1 MRKIL
6 LLICILGL
14 SCAAFARIDE
24 SSWTALNGLQP
35 GQNIQVV
42 DSSSKKHSGIFM
54 RISDTAISLQV
65 ASGEE
70 AIQKDDV
77 RTVKLIANKRRARN
91 TLIGGA
97 VGGGIGA
104 GIGAISGEASDKGCA
119 NQPFCLDFFGKGGI
133 RSDRFGGRLRRRCGR
148 RRRRWRLSA
157 FSHRYL
163 QSEIAL
169 TNLALIAGCSLEEI
183 SNEYLHSSFKSSRA
197 SLEKWPLAVIT
208 AMLILLCIGC

>member
-14 SCAAFARIDE
+14 SYAASARIDE

-104 GIGAISGEASDKGCA
+104 GIGAISGAASDKGCS
-119 NQPFCLDFFGKGGI
+119 QQTFCIDPLGKGGSAGVASVI
-133 RSDRFGGRLRRRCGR
+133 GFVGGAVVGGVVGALVP
-148 RRRRWRLSA
+148 
-157 FSHRYL
+157 SHTAIY
-163 QSEIAL
+163 EA
-169 TNLALIAGCSLEEI
+169 
-183 SNEYLHSSFKSSRA
+183 KSH
-197 SLEKWPLAVIT
+197 
-208 AMLILLCIGC
+208 